1 MKWKGRSFTP
11 SAGRWNSSQALE
23 QAAFL
28 CVWMTLAGVTSGCA
42 NFRSSVPNASYVGPY
57 VGYENN
63 LTVRQLQ
70 SDLRAAYRFKAVKYP
85 GGFVTIFGGSRIPES
100 TALYQQVREFARSWT
115 TQYGTKLPILT
126 GAGPGIMEAGSRGAM
141 EAGGPSIGYT
151 TYYGPATDHGDPKLA
166 FRRYVSIETKQTNDI
181 ITDGLIF
188 QCGRN
193 HDDPS
198 LRGHDHR
205 PGRDGHGMGN
215 FPNSGDDQKSSIGQ
229 SAYLSG
235 WRQRSALG
243 EFFPTI
249 GGYGS
254 ARNCDLEGSPGP
266 GACHECSRAAETIG
280 DLTSLEGLKPD
291 ASQRRSRRIWDKAAH
306 RWHSWDWPVTSP
318 GSEMILPTLWGRRAV
333 GKTKEHPSVRPS
345 PVQAC
350 QRENDRVSRDGVAC
364 LGPCR
369 PGVRI
374 GTRREYSSAI
384 VAVGLNGIARRSGLT
399 AMSSEGSIDP
409 FP

>member
-28 CVWMTLAGVTSGCA
+28 CVWMTLAGITSGCA

-166 FRRYVSIETKQTNDI
+166 FRRYVSMETKQTNDI

-188 QCGRN
+188 SSVAVRESMMIL
-193 HDDPS
+193 HS
-198 LRGHDHR
+198 AAMIIA
-205 PGRDGHGMGN
+205 PGGTGTEWEI
-215 FPNSGDDQKSSIGQ
+215 FQI
-229 SAYLSG
+229 L
-235 WRQRSALG
+235 
-243 EFFPTI
+243 
-249 GGYGS
+249 
-254 ARNCDLEGSPGP
+254 
-266 GACHECSRAAETIG
+266 ETIKSRQLARVPIFLVG
-280 DLTSLEGLKPD
+280 DREVHWASFFRRLEDMAARGTVTLKDLPD
-291 ASQRRSRRIWDKAAH
+291 LV
-306 RWHSWDWPVTSP
+306 PVTS
-318 GSEMILPTLWGRRAV
+318 A
-333 GKTKEHPSVRPS
+333 
-345 PVQAC
+345 
-350 QRENDRVSRDGVAC
+350 RELQKQLEISLHLRD
-364 LGPCR
+364 
-369 PGVRI
+369 
-374 GTRREYSSAI
+374 
-384 VAVGLNGIARRSGLT
+384 
-399 AMSSEGSIDP
+399 
-409 FP
+409 